1 MGKMN
6 LMIETFDYLENKIT
20 ILEDN
25 FNLFFVHE
33 ADGGSP
39 LLKRFS
45 FSKLLEIKK
54 KNNLCNIW
62 IIRKT
67 KEKRFTVR
75 QKHRSGFLKRR
86 SDFFLCFKYLAGVN

>member
-45 FSKLLEIKK
+45 FSKLLEI
-54 KNNLCNIW
+54 
-62 IIRKT
+62 
-67 KEKRFTVR
+67 
-75 QKHRSGFLKRR
+75 
-86 SDFFLCFKYLAGVN
+86 

>member
-33 ADGGSP
+33 ADGG
-39 LLKRFS
+39 
-45 FSKLLEIKK
+45 
-54 KNNLCNIW
+54 
-62 IIRKT
+62 T
-67 KEKRFTVR
+67 
-75 QKHRSGFLKRR
+75 
-86 SDFFLCFKYLAGVN
+86 